1 MGSETERRNPSAEHQ
16 AVTNFRRYLRIK
28 TVQPEPD
35 YDGAIK
41 FLKEMAG
48 ELGLPYKVIEVSPGN
63 PVFVMTVEGKDPSLP
78 SLMLNSHI
86 DVVPVDM
93 DCWKVDPF
101 SAEKMENGDIY
112 ARGSQDMKCVGIQ
125 YIEAIRQLLKDGKK
139 MLRNVHLTFMPDEE
153 VGGKL
158 GMQLFIKREEFKQMN
173 IAFALDEGLAN
184 PTEHFTIFY
193 GERSAW
199 WAKIKC
205 PGNPGHGSRFI
216 ENTAAEKFRNIINK
230 LLSLRDEEEKRLKS
244 NPNLVLGDVTSVNL
258 TMVEGGLQH
267 NVVPSRFTVCFDIRV
282 PPSVDPVQFEEK
294 LNNLCKEAGEG
305 LTLEYVQKGCDNKLT
320 SIDDGNIWWKT
331 FSSTF
336 ENMNLKIKTEI
347 FPAGTDI
354 RYLRELGYPALGFS
368 PMNFTPILLHDHNE
382 FLNENIFLKGID
394 IYYNLIS
401 NLANVK

>member
-1 MGSETERRNPSAEHQ
+1 MESTPDRTEHP

-28 TVQPEPD
+28 TVQPDPD
-35 YDGAIK
+35 YDGAVE

-48 ELGLPYKVIEVSPGN
+48 QLGLPYKVIEVSPGK
-63 PVFVMTVEGKDPSLP
+63 PVFLMTVEGQDPSLP
-78 SLMLNSHI
+78 SLMLNSHV

-125 YIEAIRQLLKDGKK
+125 YLEAIRQILKEGKK
-139 MLRNVHLTFMPDEE
+139 MMRNIHLTFVPEEE

-158 GMQLFIKREEFKQMN
+158 GMKLFLKREEFKQLN
-173 IAFALDEGLAN
+173 VGFVLDEGLAN
-184 PTEHFTIFY
+184 PTEHFTVFN
-193 GERSAW
+193 GERSCW

-216 ENTAAEKFRNIINK
+216 ENNAAEKFRNIINK
-230 LLSLRDEEEKRLKS
+230 LLSYRDEEEKRLKS

-267 NVVPSRFTVCFDIRV
+267 NVVPSQLTACFDIRIA
-282 PPSVDPVQFEEK
+282 PSVDLVQFEEK
-294 LNNLCKEAGEG
+294 LNKWCSEAGEG
-305 LTLEYVQKGCDNKLT
+305 LTIEYVQKCSDNKIT
-320 SIDDGNIWWKT
+320 SIDDDDMWWKA

-336 ENMNLKIKTEI
+336 KDMNLKIKTEI
-347 FPAGTDI
+347 FPAGTDS
-354 RYLRELGYPALGFS
+354 RYLREIGYPALGFS

-394 IYYNLIS
+394 VYRNLIC
-401 NLANVK
+401 NLANVQ